1 MNTDLNNITFYIL
14 IVDDD
19 TDDHFFLRKAI
30 NKVVPQAIVESV
42 YDGDE
47 ALQYLNA
54 CTAMPNLIFLDLNMR
69 KLSGKDTMKII
80 RANEHLRQVPVVV
93 LTTSRNENERK
104 EMLAM
109 GAAGFYS
116 KPHYT
121 HDLITIVEEVRDKF
135 LVKAFY

>member
-30 NKVVPQAIVESV
+30 NKIIPQAIVESV

-47 ALQYLNA
+47 ALKYLNT
-54 CTAMPNLIFLDLNMR
+54 CKAMPNLIFLDLNMR
-69 KLSGKDTMKII
+69 KLSGKETMKII
-80 RANEHLRQVPVVV
+80 KSNENLKSVPVVV
-93 LTTSRNENERK
+93 LTTSRSNDEKK
-104 EMLAM
+104 EMLEM

-116 KPHYT
+116 KPHQT
-121 HDLITIVEEVRDKF
+121 KNLLHIVEEVHEKF
-135 LVKAFY
+135 LARAMY

>member
-1 MNTDLNNITFYIL
+1 MNTDLNNVTFYIL

-30 NKVVPQAIVESV
+30 NKVIPQAIVESV

-47 ALQYLNA
+47 ALQYLNN

-69 KLSGKDTMKII
+69 KLSGKETMRII
-80 RANEHLRQVPVVV
+80 KENEHLKRVPVVI
-93 LTTSRNENERK
+93 LTTSRSNEEK
-104 EMLAM
+104 TTMLEM

-116 KPHYT
+116 KPHQT
-121 HDLITIVEEVRDKF
+121 SNLIDIVEEVHEKF
-135 LVKAFY
+135 LSKALY

>member
-30 NKVVPQAIVESV
+30 NKVIPQAIVESV
-42 YDGDE
+42 YDGEE
-47 ALQYLNA
+47 ALQYLNN

-69 KLSGKDTMKII
+69 KLSGRETMKII
-80 RANEHLRQVPVVV
+80 KENKNLSHVPVVV
-93 LTTSRNENERK
+93 LTTSRNSAEKK
-104 EMLAM
+104 EMLEL

-116 KPHYT
+116 KPH
-121 HDLITIVEEVRDKF
+121 HSKNLVDIVEEVREKF
-135 LVKAFY
+135 LVKAFS